1 MYRASPAALVL
12 LLLIAGCVQSTEPAT
27 APSTS
32 SAPPAEPAVVERP
45 APETAETPATIPTLA
60 ASTVVLKVPGM
71 S

>member
-1 MYRASPAALVL
+1 MYRASPAAFVL
-12 LLLIAGCVQSTEPAT
+12 LLLIAGCVQSTEPAA

-32 SAPPAEPAVVERP
+32 SAPPAKPAVVETPAPTATERP
-45 APETAETPATIPTLA
+45 AAIPTLA